1 MTLYVSSWANITVA
15 EVRDIWELLA
25 GSTEPTSIMRVNLT
39 QNNSETSQQLRIR
52 KRVVSGAP
60 TSGSVGETVV
70 TKPKNGLVTRAYS
83 GTVEGGNTI
92 QLTGG
97 TTELDVTEGFNILA
111 GYEWRS
117 TPDDVIVVPAGQYF
131 VVELEDAPTSI
142 PMNAILEYLQW

>member
-60 TSGSVGETVV
+60 TSGSVGET
-70 TKPKNGLVTRAYS
+70 
-83 GTVEGGNTI
+83 I